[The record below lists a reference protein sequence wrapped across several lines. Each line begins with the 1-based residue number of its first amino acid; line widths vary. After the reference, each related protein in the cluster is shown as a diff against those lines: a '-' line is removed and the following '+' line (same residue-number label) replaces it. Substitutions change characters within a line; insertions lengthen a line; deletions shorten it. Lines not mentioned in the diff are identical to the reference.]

1 MGRDD
6 AYGTMQLDANGALT
20 IDFDIKAN
28 HAFYEYVE
36 HKGRLVAKAADA
48 YFLPDV
54 IHKVLGRLEV
64 PHNLGGIPMGNLRS
78 DGVVDHAGRMFGC
91 DNLMVLD
98 GSIIPHAV
106 GPNPALTITAI
117 AERAMDI
124 VVAQLATGKDITAD
138 EDAER

>member
-1 MGRDD
+1 
-6 AYGTMQLDANGALT
+6 
-20 IDFDIKAN
+20 
-28 HAFYEYVE
+28 
-36 HKGRLVAKAADA
+36 
-48 YFLPDV
+48 
-54 IHKVLGRLEV
+54 
-64 PHNLGGIPMGNLRS
+64 
-78 DGVVDHAGRMFGC
+78 MFGC